1 MATACRFAAPL
12 GLAPP
17 PRSRAAAKAVAQ
29 CGSKAAAAAA
39 RGVAARATSGGEGAT
54 TEVPEIVKAAQD
66 AWDKVDDKYAVT
78 ALAVASIVALW
89 TAVGA
94 IKAIDKLP
102 ILPGVL
108 ELVGIGYTGWF
119 TYRNL
124 IFQPDREA
132 LISKIKSTYNE
143 ITGSSS

>member
-12 GLAPP
+12 GLAPL
-17 PRSRAAAKAVAQ
+17 PRSRAGAGTKSVIFSVRSTKVVQ
-29 CGSKAAAAAA
+29 RNFVVKAA
-39 RGVAARATSGGEGAT
+39 SDEGPAET
-54 TEVPEIVKAAQD
+54 PEIVKAAQD
-66 AWDKVDDKYAVT
+66 AWAKVEDKYAVAT
-78 ALAVASIVALW
+78 IGVAGLVALW

-94 IKAIDKLP
+94 LKAIDKLP

-132 LISKIKSTYNE
+132 LISNIKSTYNE

>member
-1 MATACRFAAPL
+1 MAAACRVAAPL

-17 PRSRAAAKAVAQ
+17 LPRRPVAAAAPR
-29 CGSKAAAAAA
+29 CGSKVS
-39 RGVAARATSGGEGAT
+39 RGVAAVRATSGGEGV

-66 AWDKVDDKYAVT
+66 AWDKVEDKYAV
-78 ALAVASIVALW
+78 AAIGVASIVALW
-89 TAVGA
+89 TTVGA
-94 IKAIDKLP
+94 LKAIDRLP